1 MRLFIVSHPAVT
13 ATNQALFARVAARTG
28 WDVDIMLPSTWR
40 TEYGLHHA
48 ERWPEF
54 AGTLHARRALPRGNI
69 PLHLYAARIRA
80 LIRRRGP
87 DAIYVHHEPYG
98 LATAQVLRAARDFGG
113 AFGFYSAQN
122 LVKRYPRPIASFER
136 AVYRR
141 ADFAFAVSDTVARV
155 LREKGY
161 TGAMSVLP
169 LPVDV
174 DTFRPMPRK
183 DGDATS
189 LTVGYVGRL
198 AHEKGVDVMLDAL
211 AELPGVHFV
220 IIGDGPARSELMA
233 RAEKLALGD
242 RVEWRGYVPHERA
255 HEAYA
260 ALDLLIVPS
269 RSVSGWE
276 EQFGRVVI
284 EALASGVSVVSS
296 DSGELS
302 NLIRRTGGGWL
313 FAEGDAHG
321 LAARI
326 QEARD
331 HDARTLRGTAG
342 RRAVTEQFGLDIVAE
357 QFASEISE
365 AIRRA
370 GLRAAPS
377 ARSLA
382 SRS

>member
-1 MRLFIVSHPAVT
+1 
-13 ATNQALFARVAARTG
+13 
-28 WDVDIMLPSTWR
+28 
-40 TEYGLHHA
+40 
-48 ERWPEF
+48 
-54 AGTLHARRALPRGNI
+54 
-69 PLHLYAARIRA
+69 
-80 LIRRRGP
+80 
-87 DAIYVHHEPYG
+87 
-98 LATAQVLRAARDFGG
+98 
-113 AFGFYSAQN
+113 
-122 LVKRYPRPIASFER
+122 
-136 AVYRR
+136 
-141 ADFAFAVSDTVARV
+141 
-155 LREKGY
+155 
-161 TGAMSVLP
+161 
-169 LPVDV
+169 
-174 DTFRPMPRK
+174 
-183 DGDATS
+183 
-189 LTVGYVGRL
+189 
-198 AHEKGVDVMLDAL
+198 
-211 AELPGVHFV
+211 
-220 IIGDGPARSELMA
+220 MA